1 MLKFTE
7 NSPKRKVEVKTVP
20 IHDHFKGFL
29 SHTRS
34 WSSFHYLWAG
44 LIAGELN
51 RVLPEGFIAESTLY
65 TGTIEVDVR
74 VDEWANQAK
83 SAMVMYQVPA
93 PSAVI
98 STVDFEASE
107 VQVFDLNNAKK
118 TVGVIEIVSPAN
130 KDRTPHRDAF
140 LAKCYSFIAYGVST
154 VIVDI
159 VTTRSF
165 NFHEALMQKF
175 QADDESMRQ
184 SKETRIVK
192 QDVSEKQLYCSAYRY
207 SVCESKPVLRASK
220 VQPIVKVWHY
230 PLQVGDVLPDLP
242 LFISSEVA
250 VPVKLEDAYLRT
262 CQELRIG

>member
-1 MLKFTE
+1 M
-7 NSPKRKVEVKTVP
+7 P
-20 IHDHFKGFL
+20 IHDHFKGEI
-29 SHTRS
+29 SQTRS
-34 WSSFHYLWAG
+34 WISFHYLWAG

-65 TGTIEVDVR
+65 TGAIEVDVR
-74 VDEWANQAK
+74 VDGWSNQAAK
-83 SAMVMYQVPA
+83 SVTVIYQIPVP
-93 PSAVI
+93 
-98 STVDFEASE
+98 STVIHTANFEVSE
-107 VQVFDLNNAKK
+107 VQIFDLNHARK

-130 KDRTPHRDAF
+130 KDRAQHQEAF

-175 QADDESMRQ
+175 QADDEP
-184 SKETRIVK
+184 TRK
-192 QDVSEKQLYCSAYRY
+192 RNEKQLYCSAYRY
-207 SVCESKPVLRASK
+207 RADVDTASSGSAGASPSQSRDK
-220 VQPIVKVWHY
+220 VQPVIEVWHY

-242 LFISSEVA
+242 LFISPEVA

-262 CQELRIG
+262 CRELKIG